1 MHLYITRSTIK
12 VEKDDNGNYNCS
24 KNQNYKLSAIKT
36 VSYGLEF
43 IRYLGPKILKL
54 VPDELKELTS
64 IERFKKKVKCLKFE
78 HCPCN
83 LCKDYIYGVGY
94 ID

>member
-1 MHLYITRSTIK
+1 MHFVKHKINKSRLKRFTMETIIVQK
-12 VEKDDNGNYNCS
+12 IKQKAPSYPNGV
-24 KNQNYKLSAIKT
+24 LS
-36 VSYGLEF
+36 
-43 IRYLGPKILKL
+43 IRYLGPKIWKL

-64 IERFKKKVKCLKFE
+64 IELFKKKVKCLKFE